1 MVKCLF
7 GSNLAAQWSSVFP
20 AQTPSSAP
28 AADDSRFLRSAPVQ
42 LPLLQL
48 SRELLQVQQ
57 DLFGI
62 CCSSGRKGQH
72 RPPAS
77 VRPTLSSYIRLF
89 EPLVIK
95 ALNLY
100 TVSSSVTLQRS
111 VLQLLV
117 CLVHIRVNYCL
128 LDSNQ
133 IFLRYVIKQLEHIE
147 EGQLRDA
154 DVLIPCMFEFLVAVS
169 YERQHS
175 RSIITV
181 PKIIQLCD
189 GLLASGQPPLSHCV
203 LALGPLV
210 EEVFVSSMTGGA
222 GGLVTMGG
230 QSADDA
236 AELSTKREV
245 LACTLLRLAYY
256 HQVSVVVAF
265 TLLRLAHYHQVSVV
279 VACTLLRLAY
289 YHLVSVVVACTLLR
303 LVITTR

>member
-1 MVKCLF
+1 MKCLF
-7 GSNLAAQWSSVFP
+7 GSNLASQWYNLFP
-20 AQTPSSAP
+20 GPVSPDPKVSAVP
-28 AADDSRFLRSAPVQ
+28 NITSIDTCSFLNNVPVQ

-48 SRELLQVQQ
+48 HREVKQVEHGLVYDDVGSGAQSGGGGGGGVSGSSRRAA
-57 DLFGI
+57 G
-62 CCSSGRKGQH
+62 SSGTHHKL
-72 RPPAS
+72 PAA
-77 VRPTLSSYIRLF
+77 VRPALSAYIRLF

-100 TVSSSVTLQRS
+100 TVSNSVSLQRS

-147 EGQLRDA
+147 EGHLRDA
-154 DVLIPCMFEFLVAVS
+154 HVLIPCMFEFLVAVS

-189 GLLASGQPPLSHCV
+189 GLLASGQPLLTNCV

-210 EEVFVSSMTGGA
+210 EEVYVSGLTGG
-222 GGLVTMGG
+222 GGVTVVG
-230 QSADDA
+230 QAAADA
-236 AELSTKREV
+236 AELATKREV
-245 LACTLLRLAYY
+245 LACTLLRLA
-256 HQVSVVVAF
+256 
-265 TLLRLAHYHQVSVV
+265 HYHQVG
-279 VACTLLRLAY
+279 Y
-289 YHLVSVVVACTLLR
+289 YVL
-303 LVITTR
+303 IP